1 MQIDT
6 VLEYAPARILWALLY
21 AYQFADSTIKTF
33 IDFFSRLAKAYTAV
47 FRPNYY
53 IFFEG
58 SARPHSFYAV
68 NYWASGSAAPELMY
82 SADKKLFFPWI
93 PRNPI
98 TLSEGMDFDSVF
110 VEERYKALPFLS
122 IEIVDAEGRAAY
134 DLTDFLES
142 MRYVA
147 LDGFPAPTLAHIL
160 SAWTLSSAIVPDPAR
175 YTVRY
180 IDVDG
185 NVHPLEG
192 ETEAAEAEESKE
204 AEKDTNA
211 AATAP
216 VSAEEESKE
225 SEVAE
230 AKSETSTSAVISG
243 GEVAAEAAAEP
254 AAET

>member
-21 AYQFADSTIKTF
+21 AYQFADSTIKSA
-33 IDFFSRLAKAYTAV
+33 IEIFSRLAKAYSAV

-58 SARPHSFYAV
+58 SPQPHSFYAV

-82 SADKKLFFPWI
+82 SVDKKLFFPWI

-98 TLSEGMDFDSVF
+98 TLSEGMDFDAVF

-147 LDGFPAPTLAHIL
+147 LDGFPAPTLAHVI

-185 NVHPLEG
+185 NIHPLEG
-192 ETEAAEAEESKE
+192 ETAPAA
-204 AEKDTNA
+204 
-211 AATAP
+211 AP
-216 VSAEEESKE
+216 VSATEESKE
-225 SEVAE
+225 SETQTDAAE
-230 AKSETSTSAVISG
+230 DKSQTSTSAVISG
-243 GEVAAEAAAEP
+243 GEAATEP
-254 AAET
+254 APNAAET